1 MVSSASFAL
10 PLKCSKPKKDL
21 GLMPAGAASFQAVR
35 PGTEAGRALK
45 IACLARFVALR

>member
-1 MVSSASFAL
+1 MLEAE
-10 PLKCSKPKKDL
+10 KDL